1 MARKRVIY
9 PSEALFVGQTNAT
22 GYHFSSG
29 NSGANLVTQLHR
41 IQSANYSFSVSRQDI
56 NQYGGLAA
64 LDRVIL
70 QAPTVN
76 LDFNYYLTN
85 GVNEKRLGLNI
96 AGTTSAIS
104 GLLDGSTDAK
114 NYFISTSPEGTD
126 NIGYSN
132 SNCGVIAI
140 GNGYVA
146 NYSVDASVG
155 GLPTASI
162 TVEALNFKVDPTSSG
177 NIIPA
182 IDPETGAT
190 PSNILYQ
197 LPVATTGVAGQVTA
211 LRPGDISIE
220 VQVPF
225 GAQVSGV
232 GKANFQSV
240 RIQAPFSRQPLERLG
255 SKFAF
260 SREIQYPLTV
270 TFNATANVTDL
281 VSGNLA
287 NLICDDKEYTLALTL
302 REPACVG
309 QGPVAMQYILK
320 GAKLDSQSFTSSIG
334 ANKSVDLTWSA
345 QIGGTSDLQHGFFVS
360 GSYNGAI

>member
-9 PSEALFVGQTNAT
+9 PSEALFAGQVNST
-22 GYHFSSG
+22 GYHYTSG
-29 NSGANLVTQLHR
+29 NSGANLVAQLHR

-56 NQYGGLAA
+56 NQYGQLAA

-85 GVNEKRLGLNI
+85 GVNEKRLGFNI
-96 AGTTSAIS
+96 NGTTSAIS
-104 GLLDGSTDAK
+104 GFLDGSTDTR

-126 NIGYSN
+126 AIGYTSAN
-132 SNCGVIAI
+132 NAVIAI
-140 GNGYVA
+140 GNGFVS

-155 GLPTASI
+155 GLPTASV
-162 TVEALNFKVDPTSSG
+162 TVEALNLKVDPTSSG
-177 NIIPA
+177 NAIPA
-182 IDPETGAT
+182 VDPETGGTFPAV
-190 PSNILYQ
+190 LYQ
-197 LPVATTGVAGQVTA
+197 LPMAVTGVAGQVTA
-211 LRPGDISIE
+211 LRPGDITID
-220 VQVPF
+220 VAAPF

-232 GKANFQSV
+232 GKANFQSI
-240 RIQAPFSRQPLERLG
+240 RIQAPLSRQPLERLG

-281 VSGNLA
+281 VTGNLA
-287 NLICDDKEYTLALTL
+287 NLICNDQEYTLTLTL

-309 QGPVAMQYILK
+309 QGPIATQYILK
-320 GAKLDSQSFTSSIG
+320 GAKLDSQNFTSSIG

-345 QIGGTSDLQHGFFVS
+345 QIGGPQDLAHGFYIS